1 MAHKVKFRLG
11 SPTGQVLG
19 QLGPF
24 TTQKLALKQ
33 AHALADLGY
42 IEDGILVTVEEVGGK
57 RKNPSSR
64 SYKGHKIKGKTGK
77 YTVEPY
83 GYEFP
88 NLKSAKGWLDKHV
101 RDAYPA
107 PKKATKRRKNTRKNP
122 SNYSVKK
129 VGRGYVAIGPS
140 YWGYN
145 LAILVPAQGGGV
157 GERRYS
163 KDEMR
168 RYIGTKAQAEALI
181 RGHQLT
187 HKGGSREPNP
197 HAPWITREG
206 KLGGPG
212 YTKRT
217 AKARHALLNK
227 CVKGYGYRSCLGS
240 LQVLLLNS
248 EMGNTARKVIL
259 TDKNWLEKKYGGPG
273 SFGPRK
279 KNTKPARRPLNGMSV
294 YHYYVVDKT
303 SNKIL
308 SGWDYKEDAKDD
320 VVDIKEFHPRKKIG
334 IYAQKS
340 VERMGIDVIDP
351 FSWSNR

>member
-1 MAHKVKFRLG
+1 
-11 SPTGQVLG
+11 VLG

-33 AHALADLGY
+33 AQALADLGY
-42 IEDGILVTVEEVGGK
+42 IEDGILVTVEKVGGK

-88 NLKSAKGWLDKHV
+88 NLKAAKGWLDKHV

-107 PKKATKRRKNTRKNP
+107 PKKATKRRKNWGAGSFAEKPVTLLFSTKEKANAFKKSLDKNEVSGKFSTRKTKGWNTYSLVFTPHSYSDVVAIHKYYRPEKSHYKDIERDLRTNP
-122 SNYSVKK
+122 SK
-129 VGRGYVAIGPS
+129 RA
-140 YWGYN
+140 
-145 LAILVPAQGGGV
+145 
-157 GERRYS
+157 
-163 KDEMR
+163 
-168 RYIGTKAQAEALI
+168 T
-181 RGHQLT
+181 
-187 HKGGSREPNP
+187 
-197 HAPWITREG
+197 PWITREG

-279 KNTKPARRPLNGMSV
+279 K
-294 YHYYVVDKT
+294 
-303 SNKIL
+303 
-308 SGWDYKEDAKDD
+308 
-320 VVDIKEFHPRKKIG
+320 
-334 IYAQKS
+334 
-340 VERMGIDVIDP
+340 
-351 FSWSNR
+351 